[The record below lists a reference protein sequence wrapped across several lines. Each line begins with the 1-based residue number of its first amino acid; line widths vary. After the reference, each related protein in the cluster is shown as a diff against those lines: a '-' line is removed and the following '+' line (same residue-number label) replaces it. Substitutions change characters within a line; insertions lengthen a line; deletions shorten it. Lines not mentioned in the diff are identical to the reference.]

1 MLRLM
6 SLTTTATEEYS
17 IGASARSRRG
27 RPRRAGSPIERTVD
41 SRTASTCYDGGE
53 QEAPEDAGEHEAA
66 EEHAEVNRRRVRDA
80 CRHGRAPHAKPQ
92 RHVRRIAEGNDRPRC
107 EVVPCPRHRRI
118 AWQAT

>member
-6 SLTTTATEEYS
+6 SLTTTATEECS

-27 RPRRAGSPIERTVD
+27 RPRRAVRPSKERWTQE
-41 SRTASTCYDGGE
+41 TASTCYDGGE

-80 CRHGRAPHAKPQ
+80 CRHDRAPHAKPE
-92 RHVRRIAEGNDRPRC
+92 REVRRIAEGNDRPRC